1 MWSRKEKKNCREESL
16 TDVDSCGAEGR
27 QLQLPTYKEN
37 LLCALSVL
45 YLGPQRS
52 GLSGGG

>member
-1 MWSRKEKKNCREESL
+1 MWSGKEKKNCREESL